1 MPAKA
6 RPMSTAKPMMCATG
20 KAITASSRCSRAGH
34 IAAPAAWPTSALC
47 VRAAPFGE
55 PVVPDV

>member
-6 RPMSTAKPMMCATG
+6 RPISTAKPMMCATG
-20 KAITASSRCSRAGH
+20 RAMTASSRWSRVGH
-34 IAAPAAWPTSALC
+34 IAALAAWPTRARWVS
-47 VRAAPFGE
+47 AAPFGL

>member
-6 RPMSTAKPMMCATG
+6 RPMSTAKPMMWATG
-20 KAITASSRCSRAGH
+20 SAITASSRCSRVGH
-34 IAAPAAWPTSALC
+34 SAALAAWPTRARW
-47 VRAAPFGE
+47 VRAAPLGE